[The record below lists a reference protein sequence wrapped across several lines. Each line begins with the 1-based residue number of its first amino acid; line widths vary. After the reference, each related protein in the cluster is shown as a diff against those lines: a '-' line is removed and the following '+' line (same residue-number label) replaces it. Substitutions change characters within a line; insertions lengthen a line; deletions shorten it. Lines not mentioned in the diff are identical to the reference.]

1 MLLNRIDDPR
11 DNLEKAHRLELVKFA
26 HAQGV
31 TEITEHMPAIL
42 IRRMLRAKGLTN
54 IRIPPR
60 ALGQQAGTSAP
71 NGSQQE
77 VPSIDA
83 ADDLARQFAAEQAAA
98 RHAGKLAREPIR
110 KRLVER
116 PKSEINKLRDIC
128 KERGIKMERR
138 DRMPDLKAKIEA
150 HSGKNAT

>member
-1 MLLNRIDDPR
+1 MILNKIDDPR
-11 DNLEKAHRLELVKFA
+11 DNLEKAHRRELVLFA

-42 IRRMLRAKGLTN
+42 IRRTLRAKGLTN

-60 ALGQQAGTSAP
+60 TLGQQAGTP
-71 NGSQQE
+71 GPGGSQQE

-83 ADDLARQFAAEQAAA
+83 ADDLARQFAAEQTA
-98 RHAGKLAREPIR
+98 RPAMR

-116 PKSEINKLRDIC
+116 PRSEINKLRDTC
-128 KERGIKMERR
+128 KELGIKMERR

-150 HSGKNAT
+150 HSGKNAAQ